1 MGTFADVLRVTVK
14 VVEATFNRTAEFQQ
28 YEIHQSTT
36 KNKVPHEYIKSVDWK
51 EVIRKT
57 CILLFEKIL
66 TFGEKKSTSF
76 WYFSGVIFYNF
87 YMILL
92 CSKVTFNFI
101 KHKKVRGI
109 TFHKYFTC
117 QK

>member
-36 KNKVPHEYIKSVDWK
+36 KNKVPPEYIKSADWK

-66 TFGEKKSTSF
+66 TFSYFWRKKKYKF
-76 WYFSGVIFYNF
+76 LVFF
-87 YMILL
+87 
-92 CSKVTFNFI
+92 
-101 KHKKVRGI
+101 RGDSL
-109 TFHKYFTC
+109 
-117 QK
+117 